1 MNSCAFAVAQLD
13 PPGVEEGGSEEA
25 LAGETGVEEE
35 AVLNADAMIN
45 VQSESEGTRAIA
57 ITAAAT
63 TPITVTT
70 TINSSGSDSSSL
82 PATTPRC
89 LPLPLDLSKPEGGE
103 RHNTCSPCVSIRPT
117 EMTPLAIFPTHFRWD
132 GTYRGIPTPAELGK
146 IIAHRSL
153 TLPELTRLAKALFPM
168 PPFDSLTLSPPCP
181 KRIHLP
187 IRMRRIC
194 GKEPELLVAN
204 SLSSPSFP
212 SKRSGERFHCQYCGK
227 MFPRSANLTRHIR
240 THTGEQP
247 YKCAFCPR
255 CFSISS
261 NLQRHIRN
269 IHQKERPFH
278 CSLCLKKFGQRA
290 NLERHIRNHY
300 LLDST
305 SRHCSFL

>member
-1 MNSCAFAVAQLD
+1 MCGFIVCRNTDV
-13 PPGVEEGGSEEA
+13 
-25 LAGETGVEEE
+25 
-35 AVLNADAMIN
+35 MIN
-45 VQSESEGTRAIA
+45 VQSESEGTRATA
-57 ITAAAT
+57 IIAAAT
-63 TPITVTT
+63 APITTTT
-70 TINSSGSDSSSL
+70 TIYSSGNDSSSL
-82 PATTPRC
+82 PTATPRC

-103 RHNTCSPCVSIRPT
+103 RLNTCSPCVSIRPT
-117 EMTPLAIFPTHFRWD
+117 EMTPLALLPAHFRWD
-132 GTYRGIPTPAELGK
+132 GTFRGIPTPAELGK

-153 TLPELTRLAKALFPM
+153 TLPDLTRLAKSLFPM
-168 PPFDSLTLSPPCP
+168 PPPDSPTLSPSSP
-181 KRIHLP
+181 KRFHMP
-187 IRMRRIC
+187 IRMSRNC
-194 GKEPELLVAN
+194 GKQPQPVITG
-204 SLSSPSFP
+204 SLTSSSSSPSSS
-212 SKRSGERFHCQYCGK
+212 SKRSGERFYCQYCGK

-247 YKCAFCPR
+247 YRCAFCPR

-305 SRHCSFL
+305 SQHYSFL

>member
-1 MNSCAFAVAQLD
+1 MCGFIVCR
-13 PPGVEEGGSEEA
+13 
-25 LAGETGVEEE
+25 
-35 AVLNADAMIN
+35 NADAMIN
-45 VQSESEGTRAIA
+45 VQSESEGTRATA
-57 ITAAAT
+57 IIAAAT
-63 TPITVTT
+63 TPITATT
-70 TINSSGSDSSSL
+70 TINSSGSDCSSL
-82 PATTPRC
+82 PAVTPRC
-89 LPLPLDLSKPEGGE
+89 PPLPLDLSKPEGGE
-103 RHNTCSPCVSIRPT
+103 RHNTCSPCVSIRPA
-117 EMTPLAIFPTHFRWD
+117 EMTPLALLPTHFRWD
-132 GTYRGIPTPAELGK
+132 GTFRGIPTPAELGK

-153 TLPELTRLAKALFPM
+153 TLPELTRLAKSLFPM
-168 PPFDSLTLSPPCP
+168 PPPDSATFSPSCP
-181 KRIHLP
+181 KRFHLP
-187 IRMRRIC
+187 IRMRRIY
-194 GKEPELLVAN
+194 GKQQQPVVTD
-204 SLSSPSFP
+204 SLSPSSSSS
-212 SKRSGERFHCQYCGK
+212 SKRSGERFYCQYCGK

-247 YKCAFCPR
+247 YRCAFCPR